1 MDAVAAA
8 VCGVGNRNLEYNL
21 DSVVHDTGLAKK
33 PAAAAKKLGLR
44 AADWAGAGR
53 LCVATACF
61 VAVTA
66 RFFASLDGALG
77 FRS

>member
-33 PAAAAKKLGLR
+33 PATAAKKLGLR
-44 AADWAGAGR
+44 TADWAGAGR
-53 LCVATACF
+53 TCMVAACF
-61 VAVTA
+61 VAVVA
-66 RFFASLDGALG
+66 CLLASLDGALG
-77 FRS
+77 FAL